1 MERHYETV
9 FVVKPD
15 IGEEAIK
22 GIIGKATS
30 VVEGANARDVS
41 VDEWGRRKLAYPI
54 EKKNEGYYFLM
65 TYTAQHSAMK
75 ELERMF
81 RLNEDVI
88 RYQTV
93 RLKSR
98 AAGVEEPSTERVR
111 EEPPQVETKHGGED
125 EAQG

>member
-30 VVEGANARDVS
+30 IVEGADASDVS
-41 VDEWGRRKLAYPI
+41 VDEWGRRRLAYTI
-54 EKKNEGYYFLM
+54 QKKNEGFYFLV
-65 TYTAQHSAMK
+65 TYTAQPAAMK

-81 RLNEDVI
+81 RLNENVI

-93 RLKSR
+93 RLKAR
-98 AAGVEEPSTERVR
+98 AAGVEKPSTERVK

-125 EAQG
+125 E